1 MSAFNDAG
9 EVVAA
14 ASKAGALPEGAV
26 AGLRG
31 FVLGALDDEIIAP
44 LCQEIETDLRVHIHS
59 SQVFKV
65 GERKKE
71 RGEGGKGEGR
81 REKGEGRSEREESEG
96 DREF

>member
-1 MSAFNDAG
+1 MRAPWKHARQLPLLMSAFNDAG

-31 FVLGALDDEIIAP
+31 FVLGALDDELIAP

-59 SQVFKV
+59 SQVSERMKEG
-65 GERKKE
+65 GER
-71 RGEGGKGEGR
+71 
-81 REKGEGRSEREESEG
+81 
-96 DREF
+96 